1 LGKFAVKPEVSKENP
16 MIMYLQLHAG
26 LEQMRKNAD
35 ENSKKRQIDGNGK
48 WRGVF

>member
-1 LGKFAVKPEVSKENP
+1 

-35 ENSKKRQIDGNGK
+35 ENSKLQYLIWQPNISLKF
-48 WRGVF
+48 W